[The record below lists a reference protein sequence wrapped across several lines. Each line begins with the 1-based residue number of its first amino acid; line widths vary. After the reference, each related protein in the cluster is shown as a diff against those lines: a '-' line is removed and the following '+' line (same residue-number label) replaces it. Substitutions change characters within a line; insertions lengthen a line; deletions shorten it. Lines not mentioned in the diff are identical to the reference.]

1 MIEMPLAIYILGVLI
16 FSQTTS
22 EFMVAGMMTSLSTDF
37 EVSYSAIG
45 YLISAYAVGMIIGG
59 PLLTIG
65 LSKIPRKKAL
75 LTVTIVF
82 LIGQTLGAIAP
93 NYGVMMIARIITG
106 VASAATFGVSMSI
119 AFQLVSPQARGRAAS
134 VVLGGLMVATAA
146 GVPFA
151 MLFDQYFGWRSS
163 FWAVVVLVF
172 IAAILMQYFIP
183 TLTTEEQLSLKKE
196 LESFKKYNLWSAY
209 ATSLLIIGATFAA
222 FSYFTPILSDLTG
235 FDPKIVPLILAV
247 YGVATIVGNITVGR
261 LADAHMMSTLTIGLI
276 ILTAALVIF
285 SLFVEIPVI
294 SVIAVIVIGLVGV
307 SLNPAMATRV
317 TRVAGTGTLVATVHN
332 SAINLGLLT
341 GSAVGGMTIDAG
353 FGLSSPLWV
362 GVVLAILG
370 LISLLPF
377 IRGKIPV
384 AHV

>member
-1 MIEMPLAIYILGVLI
+1 MPLAVYILGILI

-22 EFMVAGMMTSLSTDF
+22 EFMIAGMLPSLSADF
-37 EVSYSAIG
+37 GVSYSAIG

-65 LSKIPRKKAL
+65 LSKVPRKKAL
-75 LTVTIVF
+75 LTVTIIF

-93 NYGVMMIARIITG
+93 NYGVMMLARIITG

-134 VVLGGLMVATAA
+134 IVLGGLMVATAA

-183 TLTTEEQLSLKKE
+183 TLATQEQLSIKNELK
-196 LESFKKYNLWSAY
+196 SFKKYSLWSAY
-209 ATSLLIIGATFAA
+209 TTSLLIIGATFAA

-235 FDPKIVPLILAV
+235 FNPKIVPFILAI
-247 YGVATIVGNITVGR
+247 YGVATIIGNVIVGR
-261 LADAHMMSTLTIGLI
+261 LADTHMMSTLAIGLV
-276 ILTAALVIF
+276 ILTTALVIF
-285 SLFVEIPVI
+285 GLFVEIPII
-294 SVIAVIVIGLVGV
+294 SIVAVIVIGLVGV

-332 SAINLGLLT
+332 SAINLGLLI
-341 GSAVGGMTIDAG
+341 GSAGGGLMIDAG
-353 FGLSSPLWV
+353 YGLSSPLWV
-362 GVVLAILG
+362 GAILAILG

-377 IRGKIPV
+377 IRGKIP
-384 AHV
+384 AANLQ